1 VSRPR
6 VNDIARQSGLSRA
19 TVDRVLHGRPGVRAE
34 TVAQVERAVAELER
48 QRQQVHLSGTSLML
62 DLVMQ
67 APDRFAGACRRALE
81 SELPSLRPA
90 TVRVRSHLREQTEP
104 NAAADALHL
113 LAARGSDGVILK
125 APDDPVVVEAV
136 GRVVAAGVPVVTFVT
151 DVPGSR
157 RVAYAGVDNRGA
169 GATAAYL
176 VAGWGAAHG
185 DVLVTVSNT
194 AFRGEED
201 RAAAFADTLRTVAP
215 ARTVFEVGDAD
226 GLDATMLDLVR
237 SALRAHPSIASVYS
251 PGGGNRATLEAF
263 EELHRAPAVF
273 VAHDLDADNVALM
286 RQRRITAVLHH
297 DLRADL
303 RRACRLLL
311 QARGVLPGSP
321 LTVASQVQVVTP
333 FNEPD
338 GKLPARDDDLPGT
351 GQS

>member
-1 VSRPR
+1 MSRPR

-34 TVAQVERAVAELER
+34 TVTQVERAVAELER

-90 TVRVRSHLREQTEP
+90 TVRVRSHLREQSEP
-104 NAAADALHL
+104 NAAADVLDL
-113 LAARGSDGVILK
+113 LAERGSDGVILK
-125 APDDPVVVEAV
+125 APDDPVVVEAI

-176 VAGWGAAHG
+176 VAGWAAAEG

-201 RAAAFADTLRTVAP
+201 RAEAFAETLRTVAP
-215 ARTVFEVGDAD
+215 ARTVVEVGDTD
-226 GLDATMLDLVR
+226 GLDATMPASSAPLCAPTRRWTR
-237 SALRAHPSIASVYS
+237 STPPAAGTGPRSRRSRSCI
-251 PGGGNRATLEAF
+251 G
-263 EELHRAPAVF
+263 HRRVF
-273 VAHDLDADNVALM
+273 VAHDLDADNLALL

-333 FNEPD
+333 YNEPA
-338 GKLPARDDDLPGT
+338 GMLPDRDDDLLGT